1 MKEVEMTRKEITM
14 KEVEMTRNRILCSK
28 NFLIISCA
36 FIFFL
41 SIFLRSIIDI
51 GPDTGVYIDLGKK
64 IAQGKK
70 YYYHFFESNFPLSF
84 YIYAVEYSISNLLH
98 INPIITSELIINILA
113 ILAIFWSAKILQK
126 TTIYDDKAHYNL
138 IIISYVL
145 SFFLRI
151 GALQIGEF
159 GTKTSLLLICLYPY
173 ISFSFERK
181 ILLTKKE
188 LLWRGILMGLIG
200 CLKPHYLIF
209 IIFIEF
215 YKFWQK
221 KSLKFFF
228 EIDKLITVLIGC
240 AYLLFMIKFTPEFF
254 EFMVP
259 MWQKVYGSY
268 DNYKIFLNNSFQ
280 WLATKTAIYAFIFL
294 IFSRLKFSYNDKI
307 LALLFAAASALMVL
321 ENIGTIDQGAVFYA
335 IATICMLK
343 FTYDLIGSQKFS
355 FSENKFIITSLVF
368 LPIFDLDNFPWL
380 IFSASG
386 FINIWWFAA
395 LIIPVVFFIR
405 IKKEQPS
412 QWQIFKTK
420 NFGKKVIIAACVYI
434 LLLITTLLSI
444 KYLGLRGFVTV
455 NLLSLFIVLF
465 FFEKLHAKFY
475 KKFSPF
481 FVFVVTVTIYALFY
495 SYVKAVAD
503 FSDNKIRIP
512 QFPNTLSDNIANYAK
527 IYAPKK
533 EDGILVFSD
542 LNSHQF
548 PIINYLGKENYL
560 KSHTAFIGA
569 EYGGKGKFFY
579 DVNDQNKVFTFTY
592 LFESLKSQIKNQNIK
607 LIFINADKFNAED
620 RCYIGFLEYY
630 LLDPEFKKIFFKNF
644 HYESR
649 IVMVG
654 DIKMLQKN
662 LPTKNPNIFDQ
673 IKPSDKKVV
682 YDFEVYVRN

>member
-1 MKEVEMTRKEITM
+1 
-14 KEVEMTRNRILCSK
+14 MTRNRILCSK

-36 FIFFL
+36 FIFLL

-51 GPDTGVYIDLGKK
+51 GADTGVYIDLGKK

-70 YYYHFFESNFPLSF
+70 YYYDFFESNFPLSF
-84 YIYAVEYSISNLLH
+84 YIYALEYHISNLLY

-126 TTIYDDKAHYNL
+126 TTIYDNKAHYNL

-181 ILLTKKE
+181 ILLNKKE

-268 DNYKIFLNNSFQ
+268 DNYKIFLNNSFK

-307 LALLFAAASALMVL
+307 LALLFTAASVLIVL

-335 IATICMLK
+335 IATICLLK
-343 FTYDLIGSQKFS
+343 FTYDLIRKHLR
-355 FSENKFIITSLVF
+355 EDCDLVR
-368 LPIFDLDNFPWL
+368 L
-380 IFSASG
+380 
-386 FINIWWFAA
+386 
-395 LIIPVVFFIR
+395 
-405 IKKEQPS
+405 
-412 QWQIFKTK
+412 
-420 NFGKKVIIAACVYI
+420 
-434 LLLITTLLSI
+434 
-444 KYLGLRGFVTV
+444 
-455 NLLSLFIVLF
+455 
-465 FFEKLHAKFY
+465 
-475 KKFSPF
+475 
-481 FVFVVTVTIYALFY
+481 
-495 SYVKAVAD
+495 
-503 FSDNKIRIP
+503 
-512 QFPNTLSDNIANYAK
+512 
-527 IYAPKK
+527 
-533 EDGILVFSD
+533 
-542 LNSHQF
+542 
-548 PIINYLGKENYL
+548 
-560 KSHTAFIGA
+560 
-569 EYGGKGKFFY
+569 
-579 DVNDQNKVFTFTY
+579 
-592 LFESLKSQIKNQNIK
+592 
-607 LIFINADKFNAED
+607 
-620 RCYIGFLEYY
+620 
-630 LLDPEFKKIFFKNF
+630 
-644 HYESR
+644 
-649 IVMVG
+649 
-654 DIKMLQKN
+654 
-662 LPTKNPNIFDQ
+662 
-673 IKPSDKKVV
+673 
-682 YDFEVYVRN
+682 